1 MALCRNSDCEANSTA
16 FDRLYLVDQNVI
28 ECCKRGLR
36 SVRRDTHEHITRH
49 VSDTI
54 RIVFRPLRLIA
65 GNSIIGPIGI
75 LLYADDR
82 RVCHL
87 HQTAVFFAVQP
98 GCAPE
103 QRTVTAEY
111 LRCKMLAHLGIIRL
125 IRIGDGI
132 AVCLLTVP
140 VIRRQHGFVRR
151 TFLRNNHAVLGQLAD
166 ACRHAQRLHACFRE
180 LITGRLVRADDAAA
194 CALINSACCLL
205 LCFGQGQFGFD
216 RIAVH

>member
-54 RIVFRPLRLIA
+54 RIVFQPLRLIT

-87 HQTAVFFAVQP
+87 HQTAVLFAVQP
-98 GCAPE
+98 GCAP
-103 QRTVTAEY
+103 
-111 LRCKMLAHLGIIRL
+111 
-125 IRIGDGI
+125 
-132 AVCLLTVP
+132 
-140 VIRRQHGFVRR
+140 
-151 TFLRNNHAVLGQLAD
+151 
-166 ACRHAQRLHACFRE
+166 
-180 LITGRLVRADDAAA
+180 
-194 CALINSACCLL
+194 
-205 LCFGQGQFGFD
+205 
-216 RIAVH
+216 

>member
-1 MALCRNSDCEANSTA
+1 MALCRNGDCEANSTA

-28 ECCKRGLR
+28 ECCNRGLC
-36 SVRRDTHEHITRH
+36 SIRRDTHEHITGH

-54 RIVFRPLRLIA
+54 RIVFRPLRFIA

-87 HQTAVFFAVQP
+87 HQTAVSFAVQP

-140 VIRRQHGFVRR
+140 VICRQPGFVRR
-151 TFLRNNHAVLGQLAD
+151 AFLRNNHAILGQLAD
-166 ACRHAQRLHACFRE
+166 ACRHVERLHACFRE

-194 CALINSACCLL
+194 CALINGMCCLL